1 MLKHGVLVKNLD
13 INIKNKMKSL
23 AKKLIVSGFLIAS
36 ALTTSCSINHFI
48 LNFKPKTKEIEI
60 NAPKD
65 EYYENGFTVYKEL
78 TGGILKYEY
87 LKGIK
92 EELTYIENGKE
103 RYHYSDHGKNLVL
116 DGKVDC
122 FYSSNTLTNKQF
134 NQGQINENFSRLKS
148 LFDKDINVQRI
159 KSKN

>member
-1 MLKHGVLVKNLD
+1 
-13 INIKNKMKSL
+13 MKSL

-36 ALTTSCSINHFI
+36 ALTTSCSMNNLG
-48 LNFKPKTKEIEI
+48 LNFKPKTKEMQI

-92 EELTYIENGKE
+92 EEITYIENGKE
-103 RYHYSDHGKNLVL
+103 MYHYSDYGKNLVL
-116 DGKVDC
+116 DGKADYFC
-122 FYSSNTLTNKQF
+122 FMNETIRQEYGFQQIN
-134 NQGQINENFSRLKS
+134 NQMNENFSRLKS
-148 LFDKDINVQRI
+148 LFDKNINVQRI